1 MCPRFMEYL
10 NISKI
15 LVEDRVGVRNNL
27 AKEEAVYKFRNEI
40 LRALNNKPVVDFIFC
55 DLVKAFDSVSHEIL
69 LSELMCYGMI
79 G

>member
-40 LRALNNKPVVDFIFC
+40 LRALNNKSVVDFIF
-55 DLVKAFDSVSHEIL
+55 L
-69 LSELMCYGMI
+69 
-79 G
+79 